1 MRPVR
6 SANEHPI
13 HRPAPGAGPGHDGM
27 LLTLLNR
34 IIPRRRVLLLAA
46 AVACAL
52 VPAAASAHT
61 KVQSTAP
68 ADGDTVRDEVREVR
82 LRFSR
87 GVESALTTLT
97 LARGDSVVATPAAVV
112 VPGTESREYL
122 LSLAQPLAPGVYE
135 ARWKTVGADGHVL
148 EGTFSFVVAGPDPAP
163 VAAATS
169 PPPPA
174 AADPSAVQPE
184 AGPPRSGEAAG
195 EVSGDATQPLAVAVR
210 WAGFVAL
217 LAMIGVVAF
226 RYGVLRRL
234 DRDPAHHEVAERAEI
249 AAWYVA
255 LGAAALS
262 VATLMLRLWQQAAS
276 LGGDIWDGDRLEV
289 LLIGTGW
296 GLAWVLQAI
305 ATLAFVIGLFV
316 ARAPYGRAAGWMGAA
331 GGTVL
336 LSAVPALGG
345 HAASVTRFN
354 ALAIISD
361 TVHVLGAGV
370 WLGTLLAVLAVGIPA
385 ALSARTE
392 ADGAVLS
399 MVRAFSP
406 LGLAGGA
413 AVGLTGV
420 INALFQVTAVSDL
433 WTTGYGRAL
442 LIKLLLLA
450 GVGALGWYNWK
461 RVLPAMAT
469 DGNPQ
474 RLRRSARAELGLGA
488 VVLLV
493 TAVLVALPTP

>member
-1 MRPVR
+1 
-6 SANEHPI
+6 
-13 HRPAPGAGPGHDGM
+13 M
-27 LLTLLNR
+27 LPTLLNQ
-34 IIPRRRVLLLAA
+34 IIAGRRALLLAA

-52 VPAAASAHT
+52 LPAAAAAHT
-61 KVQSTAP
+61 RVEMTAP
-68 ADGDTVRDEVREVR
+68 ADGDTAHGAVREVR
-82 LRFSR
+82 LRFSQ
-87 GVESALTTLT
+87 GVESALTTISLS
-97 LARGDSVVATPAAVV
+97 RGGNHVASGGSVVPQTD
-112 VPGTESREYL
+112 SREYVL
-122 LSLAQPLAPGVYE
+122 GFPRPLDPGAYE

-148 EGTFSFVVAGPDPAP
+148 QGTFRFVVAGSAPAP
-163 VAAATS
+163 MTAAPPTAAAVRAEAAQ

-174 AADPSAVQPE
+174 
-184 AGPPRSGEAAG
+184 GEAAG
-195 EVSGDATQPLAVAVR
+195 EVASDAARPLAVVVR
-210 WAGFVAL
+210 WAGFAAL

-234 DRDPAHHEVAERAEI
+234 NRDPAHHEVAERAEL

-262 VATLMLRLWQQAAS
+262 VAALMMRLYLQASS
-276 LGGDIWDGDRLEV
+276 LGADAWNGERMEV
-289 LLIGTGW
+289 LLLGTGW

-305 ATLAFVIGLFV
+305 ATLAFVLGLFV
-316 ARAPYGRAAGWMGAA
+316 ARAPYGRAAGWMGAGA
-331 GGTVL
+331 GAVL
-336 LSAVPALGG
+336 LSAVPALSG
-345 HAASVTRFN
+345 HAASVRRFS
-354 ALAIISD
+354 AVAIVSD

-385 ALSARTE
+385 ALSVRTG
-392 ADGAVLS
+392 ADGAVLA

-420 INALFQVTAVSDL
+420 INALFQIDAVSDL
-433 WTTGYGRAL
+433 WATGYGRAL
-442 LIKLLLLA
+442 LIKLVLLA
-450 GVGALGWYNWK
+450 GVAALGWYNWK
-461 RVLPAMAT
+461 RVLPSLDA
-469 DGNPQ
+469 DGGPQ